1 LSRKISRLSAALR
14 KAQDQVETEL
24 PYRADYGTVFRAA
37 RDGALRSNPVG
48 GGTVTEA
55 GMITPRAI
63 TFERRG
69 AVVMGTGGQT
79 ATQVV
84 ELSSG
89 PHSVSIL
96 IPGESDR
103 PESGHFDDQA
113 RDLFS
118 KGAAKS
124 TYFRDRKE
132 LEKHLSSKK
141 ELIF

>member
-1 LSRKISRLSAALR
+1 
-14 KAQDQVETEL
+14 
-24 PYRADYGTVFRAA
+24 
-37 RDGALRSNPVG
+37 
-48 GGTVTEA
+48 
-55 GMITPRAI
+55 M
-63 TFERRG
+63 
-69 AVVMGTGGQT
+69 
-79 ATQVV
+79 

-118 KGAAKS
+118 KGAAKP